1 MRNLRLFIGIAISL
15 LLLLVVLRG
24 IEIESLREAFSQANY
39 LYLLPASL
47 VLLSSFLLR
56 TVRWRYLVA
65 PLRDLT
71 FSTLFRGVV
80 IGYFSNFILP
90 ANTGELVRTY
100 LIGRKVQMS
109 KSSLLATIV
118 VEKAMDILVLIL
130 FLVIT
135 LLALPASRWLRELA
149 ILAALL
155 LALVWV
161 VMLLL
166 VYQHQRATIILERLL
181 DRLSSD
187 LTKKMMFRW
196 GFFVDGLGSLR
207 QGGRFFIALTLSV
220 GLWATVMVAWYL
232 TGRSLNLALSPFSYA
247 LPLSV
252 AFLASSIPTL
262 PGRIGTFEFLVVTC
276 LGLFA
281 VESSHALAL
290 AVLVRG
296 IRLLPLALGYLLL
309 SREGFGLAEVRA
321 GVGGSPLR
329 GFHDGGDSQEGE
341 VSPPI
346 ETLDRSPG
354 GSPL

>member
-1 MRNLRLFIGIAISL
+1 MRNLRIFIGVTISL

-24 IEIESLREAFSQANY
+24 IDLENLREVFSRANY

-56 TVRWRYLVA
+56 SVRWGYLVA
-65 PLRDLT
+65 PLRDLP
-71 FSTLFRGVV
+71 FGTLFRGVI

-100 LIGRKVQMS
+100 LIGRRVQMS

-118 VEKAMDILVLIL
+118 VEKAMDILALIL

-135 LLALPASRWLRELA
+135 LFILPASRWLRELA
-149 ILAALL
+149 VLAGLL

-161 VMLLL
+161 VMLLS
-166 VYQHQRATIILERLL
+166 VYQHQRATLMIERFL
-181 DRLSSD
+181 DRLSSN
-187 LTKKMMFRW
+187 LTKKVMFRW

-207 QGGRFFIALTLSV
+207 QGRRFVITLSLSL

-232 TGRSLNLALSPFSYA
+232 TGRSLNLALSLSSYA

-252 AFLASSIPTL
+252 TFLASSIPTL
-262 PGRIGTFEFLVVTC
+262 PGRIGTFEFLVVAC
-276 LGLFA
+276 LGLLT

-296 IRLLPLALGYLLL
+296 IRLPPLALGYLLL

-321 GVGGSPLR
+321 RAGGSAIGR
-329 GFHDGGDSQEGE
+329 FHGGGDSQEGE
-341 VSPPI
+341 ASPANRNP
-346 ETLDRSPG
+346 
-354 GSPL
+354 

>member
-1 MRNLRLFIGIAISL
+1 MRNLRIFIGMAISL

-24 IEIESLREAFSQANY
+24 IDLENLREAFSQVNY

-56 TVRWRYLVA
+56 SVRWGYLVA
-65 PLRDLT
+65 PLRDLA
-71 FSTLFRGVV
+71 FGTLFRGVV

-100 LIGRKVQMS
+100 LIGRRVRLS

-149 ILAALL
+149 VMAGLL

-161 VMLLL
+161 VMLFL
-166 VYQHQRATIILERLL
+166 VYQHQRATIIVERLL

-187 LTKKMMFRW
+187 LTKKVMFRW

-207 QGGRFFIALTLSV
+207 QGGRFLVTLTLSV

-232 TGRSLNLALSPFSYA
+232 TGRSLNLALSLFSYA

-252 AFLASSIPTL
+252 TFLASSIPTL
-262 PGRIGTFEFLVVTC
+262 PGRIGTFELVVVTC

-296 IRLLPLALGYLLL
+296 IRLLPLTLGYLLL
-309 SREGFGLAEVRA
+309 SREGFGLTEVRA
-321 GVGGSPLR
+321 RAAGSAVG
-329 GFHDGGDSQEGE
+329 GFHDGGDSHEGRAAANRK
-341 VSPPI
+341 SCRDP
-346 ETLDRSPG
+346 DGR
-354 GSPL
+354 PL

>member
-1 MRNLRLFIGIAISL
+1 MRNWRIFIGMAISL

-24 IEIESLREAFSQANY
+24 IDLENLQEAFSQANY

-56 TVRWRYLVA
+56 GVRWGYLVA
-65 PLRDLT
+65 PLQELS
-71 FSTLFRGVV
+71 FGTLFRGVL
-80 IGYFSNFILP
+80 IGYFSNFVLP
-90 ANTGELVRTY
+90 ANAGELVRTY
-100 LIGRKVQMS
+100 LVGRRVQMS

-118 VEKAMDILVLIL
+118 VEKAMDVLVLIL

-135 LLALPASRWLRELA
+135 LLSLSSSGWLRELTL
-149 ILAALL
+149 LAALL
-155 LALVWV
+155 LAIGWV

-166 VYQHQRATIILERLL
+166 VYQHQRVTIIVERLL
-181 DRLSSD
+181 DRLSSN
-187 LTKKMMFRW
+187 LTRKVMFRW
-196 GFFVDGLGSLR
+196 RSFVDGLGSLR
-207 QGGRFFIALTLSV
+207 QGGRLLIALALSV

-232 TGRSLNLALSPFSYA
+232 AGRSLNLALPPYSYA

-252 AFLASSIPTL
+252 TFLATSIPTL

-309 SREGFGLAEVRA
+309 SGEGFRLTEVRA
-321 GVGGSPLR
+321 RAAGSAVGGGQGDR
-329 GFHDGGDSQEGE
+329 DGGEGKAAANGEGLQE
-341 VSPPI
+341 P
-346 ETLDRSPG
+346 R
-354 GSPL
+354 

>member
-1 MRNLRLFIGIAISL
+1 MRNLRIFLGMAISL

-24 IEIESLREAFSQANY
+24 IDLENLREAFSQANY

-56 TVRWRYLVA
+56 SVRWGYLVA
-65 PLRDLT
+65 PLRDLA
-71 FSTLFRGVV
+71 FGTLFRGVV

-100 LIGRKVQMS
+100 LVGRRVQMS

-118 VEKAMDILVLIL
+118 VEKAMDVLVLIL

-135 LLALPASRWLRELA
+135 LLSLSSSGWLRELTV
-149 ILAALL
+149 LAALL
-155 LALVWV
+155 LAAGWV

-166 VYQHQRATIILERLL
+166 VYQHQWATIILERFL
-181 DRLSSD
+181 DRLSSN
-187 LTKKMMFRW
+187 LTKKVMFRW

-207 QGGRFFIALTLSV
+207 QGGRLLIALASSV
-220 GLWATVMVAWYL
+220 GLWATVMLAWYL
-232 TGRSLNLALSPFSYA
+232 TGRSLNLALSLFSYA

-252 AFLASSIPTL
+252 TFLASSIPTL
-262 PGRIGTFEFLVVTC
+262 PGRIGTFEFLVVAC

-281 VESSHALAL
+281 VQSSHALAL

-321 GVGGSPLR
+321 RAAGSAVGGV
-329 GFHDGGDSQEGE
+329 HDGGDGREAE
-341 VSPPI
+341 APNREP
-346 ETLDRSPG
+346 
-354 GSPL
+354 